1 MADMERSSKKRGKG
15 RKTNSKTQ
23 TTRVPLRSLRSQ
35 RQFNDVRQ
43 DNPERNSQDDYQKS
57 LQNHEIHDQQI
68 HVPDK
73 EKVTNEE
80 GKDSSDESEENESE
94 TPRKYRKNDTD
105 NLMPKAKKTTESE
118 KEEYYIIPMKFLE
131 KLNNQNKVLWKNQLK
146 QEKRLEDIKQ
156 ILLKIHREESLSPA
170 FFKVNVVFSPRFK
183 SLYPTPELFKE
194 HFEVYIEKGSKG
206 YINDIGRHRWDSRF
220 YSEFMPICLD
230 KMKNRRGILA
240 KEIRATLFKTC
251 NIPEIKTNSGAKI
264 TDWKKSPCVTE
275 AYANLWKV
283 DNTGLFVINGIIM
296 KAMPKESKENCLTP
310 SIISF
315 ALAVCCIVLNPHS
328 DEIRCTEDA
337 IKQRSSIFLVLLNED
352 TFPKESDISEI
363 QEGSREMTNY
373 NDNVE
378 EISEDN
384 DDARL
389 FE

>member
-1 MADMERSSKKRGKG
+1 
-15 RKTNSKTQ
+15 
-23 TTRVPLRSLRSQ
+23 
-35 RQFNDVRQ
+35 
-43 DNPERNSQDDYQKS
+43 
-57 LQNHEIHDQQI
+57 
-68 HVPDK
+68 
-73 EKVTNEE
+73 
-80 GKDSSDESEENESE
+80 
-94 TPRKYRKNDTD
+94 
-105 NLMPKAKKTTESE
+105 MPKAKKTTGA
-118 KEEYYIIPMKFLE
+118 YFQN
-131 KLNNQNKVLWKNQLK
+131 LNKY
-146 QEKRLEDIKQ
+146 KRN
-156 ILLKIHREESLSPA
+156 P
-170 FFKVNVVFSPRFK
+170 
-183 SLYPTPELFKE
+183 YPTPELFKE

-264 TDWKKSPCVTE
+264 TDWKKSLCVTE

-315 ALAVCCIVLNPHS
+315 AIAVCCIVLNPHS

-337 IKQRSSIFLVLLNED
+337 IKQRSSIFL
-352 TFPKESDISEI
+352 SEI

-378 EISEDN
+378 EISEDD

>member
-15 RKTNSKTQ
+15 RKTNSITQ

-35 RQFNDVRQ
+35 RQFNDVCQ
-43 DNPERNSQDDYQKS
+43 DNPERNSQDDHQ
-57 LQNHEIHDQQI
+57 EI
-68 HVPDK
+68 PDK
-73 EKVTNEE
+73 KKVTNEE
-80 GKDSSDESEENESE
+80 EEDSSDVSKENESE

-118 KEEYYIIPMKFLE
+118 KEEYYIIPIKFLE

-156 ILLKIHREESLSPA
+156 ILLKIHCEESLSPT
-170 FFKVNVVFSPRFK
+170 FFKKGIVTITKKIQKK
-183 SLYPTPELFKE
+183 SLYPIPELFKE
-194 HFEVYIEKGSKG
+194 YLEVYIEKGSKG

-230 KMKNRRGILA
+230 KMKNQLHFLKHAIFRKLKQIWVQKLLIG
-240 KEIRATLFKTC
+240 K
-251 NIPEIKTNSGAKI
+251 
-264 TDWKKSPCVTE
+264 
-275 AYANLWKV
+275 
-283 DNTGLFVINGIIM
+283 

-337 IKQRSSIFLVLLNED
+337 IKQRSSIFLVLLNEN

-378 EISEDN
+378 EISEDD